1 MPRAHTS
8 PAHLRPSC
16 CAHPHSTARCPRWR
30 QTISSRVRPRSASP
44 DPPSHTGHI
53 YLRIASPMGSLL
65 RPPRVPH
72 SVTTS
77 YDFSRLFHTLVAR
90 PARPPWR
97 PSSAAGHHATR
108 PPIGYRPGTYGPPG
122 GGRDALAPPPTGR
135 PPLGAQSEG
144 PRRAVQSHTQLCFSS
159 SVYSLRFV
167 LPAIGFGFVGARTRI
182 PDSSSPLFYSP
193 VYAYSV
199 PLGYLVRARG
209 RRARASAACRIY
221 GGGNVL
227 YCTSLKK

>member
-122 GGRDALAPPPTGR
+122 GGRDAHRSPAAHRAPSPRCSIRR
-135 PPLGAQSEG
+135 PSSRSPIAHATMLFFVCIFASLCT
-144 PRRAVQSHTQLCFSS
+144 PCYRVRICRRADTDPGFVFA
-159 SVYSLRFV
+159 FV
-167 LPAIGFGFVGARTRI
+167 LFPCLCVQRSTWI
-182 PDSSSPLFYSP
+182 PGS
-193 VYAYSV
+193 
-199 PLGYLVRARG
+199 G
-209 RRARASAACRIY
+209 ARASSPCV
-221 GGGNVL
+221 GGV
-227 YCTSLKK
+227 